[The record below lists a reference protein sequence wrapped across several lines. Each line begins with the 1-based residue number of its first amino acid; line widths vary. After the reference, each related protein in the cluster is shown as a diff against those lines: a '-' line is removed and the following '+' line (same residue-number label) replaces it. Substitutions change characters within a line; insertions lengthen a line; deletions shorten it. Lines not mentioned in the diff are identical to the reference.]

1 MPLGNEAAAAW
12 ARADCWLPAPPAGC
26 GADPPLDPPSFVH
39 PIPVAIIA
47 LPPWRILGHI
57 AEGGGEEGP
66 GRAEQNRGYGEVCGG
81 KRRLGQ
87 QARAFGGPAGLC
99 HVSWMSGT
107 SQMDLGK
114 AGQGQG
120 RLPVCSLVP
129 PACQVPVSGPAC

>member
-57 AEGGGEEGP
+57 AEGRGEEGP
-66 GRAEQNRGYGEVCGG
+66 GCVFRTEVVGRFVGEKGG
-81 KRRLGQ
+81 WDSRREPLEVLL
-87 QARAFGGPAGLC
+87 AFA
-99 HVSWMSGT
+99 M
-107 SQMDLGK
+107 
-114 AGQGQG
+114 
-120 RLPVCSLVP
+120 
-129 PACQVPVSGPAC
+129 